1 MRAGCRS
8 GALSVRARHTPP
20 GCRTRVRGVGCVY
33 LVEPGWHRGGCCA
46 TRLRCAVRGVGFLRT
61 SYGHH
66 TDIIR
71 TSYGQESRHIRPRK
85 RQGSDKEA
93 DIIRTS
99 YGHHTDIIR
108 TSYGQG
114 TGHNRTRSN
123 HPPLAALRGGPWPR
137 RGEGSISDFRS
148 RRSVAR
154 RRDPLRKFT
163 KNRYRIWGRRAR
175 RWWGGRWR
183 VRRVLR

>member
-1 MRAGCRS
+1 VAGRQERQEGTCVWAVERS

-20 GCRTRVRGVGCVY
+20 GCRTRVRGGGCVY
-33 LVEPGWHRGGCCA
+33 LVEPGWHRDGRCA

-71 TSYGQESRHIRPRK
+71 TKKADTYG
-85 RQGSDKEA
+85 QGSDKEA
-93 DIIRTS
+93 GIIRTS

-123 HPPLAALRGGPWPR
+123 HPPLPTTCTPR
-137 RGEGSISDFRS
+137 VHCAHLCVLSQT
-148 RRSVAR
+148 V
-154 RRDPLRKFT
+154 
-163 KNRYRIWGRRAR
+163 
-175 RWWGGRWR
+175 
-183 VRRVLR
+183 RVLR